1 MRTPA
6 AYPAAT
12 KMSDAPAAM
21 HPGKISTRPAC
32 EPGEVSLVGGGGA
45 MPPGSAM
52 HRDARNSRKIV
63 VHSTAHLHAV
73 QAGSVIFAQ
82 ATFLNCSN
90 PLPLHARRSKPA
102 RVPMQR
108 CCQSLHSKAEKQKR
122 SAGQAQTHR
131 KETSAGIAG
140 PIDLLRDYANQTPI
154 RLAACHTTT
163 TIAAASCCRGRLQ
176 FAPDMRESARALAR
190 LIIARAV
197 QSRRRGHL
205 QLAPR
210 LLPWRG
216 PGAHRGHLFKYCA
229 DPPQLRCSFLQ
240 RCAAK
245 RYNFV
250 RPAQRASNFV
260 ILCAGNTA
268 RVRNAMDEGS

>member
-1 MRTPA
+1 
-6 AYPAAT
+6 
-12 KMSDAPAAM
+12 
-21 HPGKISTRPAC
+21 
-32 EPGEVSLVGGGGA
+32 

-63 VHSTAHLHAV
+63 VRSTAHLHAV

-82 ATFLNCSN
+82 ATFPNCSN

-108 CCQSLHSKAEKQKR
+108 CCQSLRSKAEKQKR

-176 FAPDMRESARALAR
+176 FASDMRESARARSHGLLSR
-190 LIIARAV
+190 V
-197 QSRRRGHL
+197 QCRVVGVGTSSWPPVCSPGEVLEPTADTCLNIVRTRRNYGVVSCS
-205 QLAPR
+205 AA
-210 LLPWRG
+210 LLN
-216 PGAHRGHLFKYCA
+216 AI
-229 DPPQLRCSFLQ
+229 
-240 RCAAK
+240 
-245 RYNFV
+245 
-250 RPAQRASNFV
+250 
-260 ILCAGNTA
+260 ILCDLRKG
-268 RVRNAMDEGS
+268 RPIL

>member
-1 MRTPA
+1 
-6 AYPAAT
+6 
-12 KMSDAPAAM
+12 
-21 HPGKISTRPAC
+21 
-32 EPGEVSLVGGGGA
+32 

-63 VHSTAHLHAV
+63 VRSTAHLHAV

-82 ATFLNCSN
+82 ATFPTPSTRSPCTHVGQNREGCRCRDAASRF
-90 PLPLHARRSKPA
+90 ARR
-102 RVPMQR
+102 QR
-108 CCQSLHSKAEKQKR
+108 SR
-122 SAGQAQTHR
+122 NAQTHR

-176 FAPDMRESARALAR
+176 FASDMRESARALAR

-205 QLAPR
+205 QLAPPFASLAR
-210 LLPWRG
+210 SWS
-216 PGAHRGHLFKYCA
+216 
-229 DPPQLRCSFLQ
+229 PPRTL
-240 RCAAK
+240 
-245 RYNFV
+245 V
-250 RPAQRASNFV
+250 
-260 ILCAGNTA
+260 
-268 RVRNAMDEGS
+268 